1 MVSQIKTHKIPED
14 WKIVK
19 LKDICE
25 IIRGTEPGSKTYNKE
40 GKGYRFIRVS
50 DLSKQVLEPVF
61 TTEKKE
67 NLVFSNK
74 DDILLALDGVP
85 GVVGRGYEGAI
96 SSGIRIIRPKNDNV
110 NKDFIFYALQHG
122 FVQKIIKSY
131 TTGTTIKH
139 AGKSV
144 EFIKI
149 PLPPLHEQQKIVEI
163 LSLVDLAIEKS
174 NQLIEKTEKLKK
186 LLMRHLLT
194 KGIGH
199 KEFKDT
205 EIGKIPKDWS
215 IVKLKDITNYVKGK
229 RPSILYYNKVR
240 EDFLPYLEAEFMRGE
255 NFPKW
260 CDPNDSN
267 IIKVKRGD
275 ITMIWDGSYAG
286 NVFIG
291 HEGILSST
299 MIKIEPKND
308 NIINNLFLYYYL
320 QKIFEI
326 FHKTTT
332 GSTIPHVNKT
342 LFENLLVPLPSLEE
356 QKKIVEILSTIDKK
370 LELERKRKEKL
381 EKIKKILLDLLL
393 TGKIRV
399 KI

>member
-186 LLMRHLLT
+186 LLMHYLLT

-205 EIGKIPKDWS
+205 EIGKIPKDWKV
-215 IVKLKDITNYVKGK
+215 VKLEEVVLKVSDIEH
-229 RPSILYYNKVR
+229 R
-240 EDFLPYLEAEFMRGE
+240 M
-255 NFPKW
+255 PK
-260 CDPNDSN
+260 
-267 IIKVKRGD
+267 K
-275 ITMIWDGSYAG
+275 
-286 NVFIG
+286 
-291 HEGILSST
+291 
-299 MIKIEPKND
+299 
-308 NIINNLFLYYYL
+308 
-320 QKIFEI
+320 
-326 FHKTTT
+326 
-332 GSTIPHVNKT
+332 VNKGIP
-342 LFENLLVPLPSLEE
+342 FIS
-356 QKKIVEILSTIDKK
+356 
-370 LELERKRKEKL
+370 
-381 EKIKKILLDLLL
+381 
-393 TGKIRV
+393 V
-399 KI
+399 KYMMKYQDY